1 MKSRWI
7 VNLVLLVLVVGIV
20 LALKHAP
27 EQKKEVAPAITV
39 STVDTDNISRISIE
53 APAKAPVELE
63 KQDGAWFLTKPYK
76 ARAGGKPVY
85 QMLAVLRANS
95 VDKFDANDP
104 ARFGLDHPALKL
116 KLDDQEITFGTL
128 NPVNGM
134 QYIGYQNSVFLV
146 ESKYAEALTIQV
158 VEMLDK
164 NLLKP
169 GEDIAGFDF
178 SHLEQWEEGGG
189 LKMMRE
195 NGQWKV
201 ERPNAHPVQNDINAW
216 FDDSWKTLIALSV
229 EPYQPNSKA
238 KYPSFDIKL
247 KNGKILH
254 FEKQGESPEL
264 KLARPDE
271 GMIYHFPQDVGFQI
285 LNPPVG
291 SPK

>member
-7 VNLVLLVLVVGIV
+7 LNLVLLVLVAGIV
-20 LALKHAP
+20 LALQYAP
-27 EQKKEVAPAITV
+27 KPKTEVAPAVTV
-39 STVDTDNISRISIE
+39 STIDPDKIHKISIE

-63 KQDGAWFLTKPYK
+63 KRDDVWYLTQPYA
-76 ARAGGKPVY
+76 ARAGVNPVN
-85 QMLAVLRANS
+85 QMLSVLHANS
-95 VDKFDANDP
+95 VDKFDVGDLS
-104 ARFGLDHPALKL
+104 RFGLDHPALKL
-116 KLDDQEITFGTL
+116 KLDDEEITFGTL

-134 QYIGYQNSVFLV
+134 QYIGYRNSVFLV

-169 GEDIAGFDF
+169 GEEIAGFDF

-189 LKMMRE
+189 LKMSLE
-195 NGQWKV
+195 GGKWKV
-201 ERPNAHPVQNDINAW
+201 ERANTKPVQDDINAW
-216 FDDSWKTLIALSV
+216 FADSWGTLIALSV
-229 EPYQPNSKA
+229 EPYKPNAKA

-247 KNGKILH
+247 KNGKTIH

-271 GMIYHFPQDVGFQI
+271 GLLYHFPQDVGFQI

-291 SPK
+291 APK